1 MTLRA
6 FPVPFSHADGQ
17 ICPFLLQMSDRQ
29 VCLYS
34 QRDLR
39 VFRPKTLKT
48 RQKPV
53 ASKRGYH
60 RYRQLLS
67 AGLYLHQSGGVR
79 DMVQGLAYLQGV
91 ESSLFINLQAA
102 TVTNKQ
108 L

>member
-1 MTLRA
+1 M
-6 FPVPFSHADGQ
+6 
-17 ICPFLLQMSDRQ
+17 
-29 VCLYS
+29 
-34 QRDLR
+34 
-39 VFRPKTLKT
+39 
-48 RQKPV
+48 

-67 AGLYLHQSGGVR
+67 AGLYLHQSGGVS